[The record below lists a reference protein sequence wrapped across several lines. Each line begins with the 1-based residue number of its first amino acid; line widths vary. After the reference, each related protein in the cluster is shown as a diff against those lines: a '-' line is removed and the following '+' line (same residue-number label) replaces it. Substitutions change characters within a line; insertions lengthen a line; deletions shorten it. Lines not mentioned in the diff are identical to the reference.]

1 MFLWIAEKLGQPK
14 QLEKATMDYYWW
26 AANKYDVPGADER
39 GATRGLI
46 FTTFDYMLNNVVNLV
61 KCVVFILLVVVMF
74 NQDEFWSLP
83 VTMFWDNL
91 K

>member
-1 MFLWIAEKLGQPK
+1 MA
-14 QLEKATMDYYWW
+14 YCWW
-26 AANKYDVPGADER
+26 VANKNDVRGADER

-46 FTTFDYMLNNVVNLV
+46 FRTIYYMLNNVVNLV
-61 KCVVFILLVVVMF
+61 KWVVFILLVVVMF
-74 NQDEFWSLP
+74 NQEEFWSLH